1 MTDLIRRIT
10 LKTDEKFHRQV
21 RVKAAEDGIPVAEVV
36 RRLLALWLA
45 GAVVLAAPP
54 ETTVDRSN

>member
-10 LKTDEKFHRQV
+10 LKTDEHFHRQV

-45 GAVVLAAPP
+45 GKVVLDEPP
-54 ETTVDRSN
+54 QEDKPQ

>member
-10 LKTDEKFHRQV
+10 LKTDEHFHRQV

-36 RRLLALWLA
+36 RRLLALWLT
-45 GAVVLAAPP
+45 GKVVLDEPPP
-54 ETTVDRSN
+54 EDKPK